1 MHSGILDFPR
11 FFLTCITLRSFSVG
25 VYHPPSC
32 LREAAAKQG
41 AKASED
47 KIGLYSTDF
56 LKQTSPLRS
65 YGDKNMAQRRLAAI
79 MFSDI
84 VGYDSLLKE
93 DEKIAL
99 DTRKKNKRIHKRLIK
114 KFNGRWLKDMESA
127 TLASF
132 TSIIDVVMCAISIQ
146 KASSELN
153 IPVRIGIHLG
163 EILFEKNNILGDGV
177 NIASRIHNLID
188 TPGILVS
195 ETVYKD
201 IKNKE
206 GFEVESLEK
215 HTLKGVES
223 PVGIYK
229 ISGHEGSHLDFTIDT
244 GELVRPISFGR
255 KSLVFGIF
263 VIAILAYALY
273 HFLPKFTQSASE
285 IGKSVLVLP
294 FNNYLGTDTLDYF
307 VAGMHDALIT
317 DIGKVSALNVKSKT
331 TATAVKTTSKS
342 IPEIAE
348 ELGINTFIETGVLCI
363 GDSVC
368 LQMKIFDQEENEL
381 WIHDFKAERSQ
392 ILNLYSE
399 ITKDIADRINV
410 ALTPREEQLLARSR
424 TIDRDVYDSYLRGFS
439 YMEDGSREAVYKAME
454 NLNSAI
460 EKDPDWAPL
469 YAGLAKVWIVI
480 ATAGYESH
488 SVAYQNVYNNLDK
501 AIDLDPDLSDAHFI
515 RAMSAYLN
523 EWDWGKSEKE
533 FIKVLAIQPND
544 ATSRIYYSHLLAI
557 LQRPDEAL
565 TQGKLALDLDPLNL
579 LTRGLYAALLQIFGD
594 CETAMDYY
602 EEILA
607 IDPDHFLAID
617 NIADAAYQCGDY
629 EKGWKARKHAYNTIL
644 GKDEVEKI
652 DKIFHSR
659 GFNTA
664 YEEIVLY
671 LEGLAKSGQM
681 VPINMLGP
689 VNMAMNYYFINQDEK
704 ALEWLEKGFEM
715 NHPHMPY
722 IFGRAWDFSRLW
734 DDPRFIDIAK
744 KMKLPPPQM

>member
-1 MHSGILDFPR
+1 
-11 FFLTCITLRSFSVG
+11 
-25 VYHPPSC
+25 
-32 LREAAAKQG
+32 
-41 AKASED
+41 
-47 KIGLYSTDF
+47 
-56 LKQTSPLRS
+56 
-65 YGDKNMAQRRLAAI
+65 

-84 VGYDSLLKE
+84 VGYDSILRE
-93 DEKIAL
+93 DEKKAHDI
-99 DTRKKNKRIHKRLIK
+99 RKNNKRIHRRLIK
-114 KFNGRWLKDMESA
+114 KFNGRWLKDMKSG

-132 TSIIDVVMCAISIQ
+132 TSIIDVVMCALSIQ
-146 KASSELN
+146 KATSELN

-163 EILFEKNNILGDGV
+163 EVIFEKKDILGDGV
-177 NIASRIHNLID
+177 NIASRIHSLSD
-188 TPGILVS
+188 TKGILVS
-195 ETVYKD
+195 DTVYKD

-206 GFEVESLEK
+206 GFEIESFET
-215 HTLKGVES
+215 HTLKGVDS

-229 ISGHEGSHLDFTIDT
+229 IHSKDESLIDYTIDT
-244 GELVRPISFGR
+244 GELVRPLSFER
-255 KSLVFGIF
+255 KSLVVGIL
-263 VIAILAYALY
+263 VIAMLAYPLY
-273 HFLPKFTQSASE
+273 YFLSESSQSASE
-285 IGKSVLVLP
+285 TGKSVLVLP

-331 TATAVKTTSKS
+331 TATAVKTTNKS

-410 ALTPREEQLLARSR
+410 ALTPMEEELLARSR

-439 YMEDGSREAVYKAME
+439 YMEDGSMEAVYKAME
-454 NLNSAI
+454 NLNGAI
-460 EKDPDWAPL
+460 EKDPYWAPL

-501 AIDLDPDLSDAHFI
+501 AIELDPDLSDAHFI

-523 EWDWGKSEKE
+523 EWDWDKSEKE

-579 LTRGLYAALLQIFGD
+579 LTQGLYAALIQSFGD

-607 IDPDHFLAID
+607 IDPDHFLAKD
-617 NIADAAYQCGDY
+617 NNADAAYQCGDY
-629 EKGWKARKHAYNTIL
+629 EKGWKARKHTYNTIL

-652 DKIFHSR
+652 EGIFNSR
-659 GFNTA
+659 GFNAA

-671 LEGLAKSGQM
+671 LEGLAESGQM
-681 VPINMLGP
+681 DPINMIGP
-689 VNMAMNYYFINQDEK
+689 VNMAMNYYYINQDEK
-704 ALEWLEKGFEM
+704 AIEWLEKGFEM
-715 NHPHMPY
+715 NHPHMSY
-722 IFGRAWDFSRLW
+722 VFLRFWDFSRLW
-734 DDPRFIDIAK
+734 NDPRFIDIAR
-744 KMKLPPPQM
+744 KMNLPPPGI